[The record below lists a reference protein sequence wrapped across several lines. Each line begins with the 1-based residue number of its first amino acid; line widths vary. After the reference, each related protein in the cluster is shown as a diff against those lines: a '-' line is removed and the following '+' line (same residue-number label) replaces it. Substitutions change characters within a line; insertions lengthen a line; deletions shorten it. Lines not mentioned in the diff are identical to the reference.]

1 LQSAEVRRAERAWLT
16 QARDGLDAA
25 WVGLVLLNLVA
36 IAVWPS
42 WDTVPFHL
50 ISTGFAVLYG
60 LRLWPADP
68 VWWGLGIVIITTFAG
83 IGLDLLHN
91 NSSLEEAAEIPLL
104 AAMFVAIV
112 WHANRRIAADRE
124 RQLIGE
130 KNSRLLEAQRRFL
143 QDASHHLRTV
153 LGEITRLRRLSE
165 RLLVIAAAE
174 DPGFLRTERVLL
186 DEFAAELIGRWRPT
200 APREW
205 KLGRLDAATV
215 LADAER
221 LGLAMDALLEN
232 AIRHTCDGDLIQ
244 LSVTGGNGLVRI
256 AVSDTGSGIEAGEL
270 AHVFDRFRT
279 GPNANGTRGPGSVSP
294 WCARSPTRTA
304 GRRASAAC
312 RGRAAS
318 SKSPSPRVRTPPRRL
333 GGRRRRPRRWPGR
346 RR

>member
-1 LQSAEVRRAERAWLT
+1 MQSVEVRRAERAWLT

-130 KNSRLLEAQRRFL
+130 RTAACSRLSAG
-143 QDASHHLRTV
+143 SSRT
-153 LGEITRLRRLSE
+153 
-165 RLLVIAAAE
+165 
-174 DPGFLRTERVLL
+174 PRT
-186 DEFAAELIGRWRPT
+186 T
-200 APREW
+200 CAPRS
-205 KLGRLDAATV
+205 RSRFPAPNSSPATW
-215 LADAER
+215 
-221 LGLAMDALLEN
+221 
-232 AIRHTCDGDLIQ
+232 T
-244 LSVTGGNGLVRI
+244 
-256 AVSDTGSGIEAGEL
+256 AVS
-270 AHVFDRFRT
+270 
-279 GPNANGTRGPGSVSP
+279 
-294 WCARSPTRTA
+294 CATSRRCWVRSPGCA
-304 GRRASAAC
+304 G
-312 RGRAAS
+312 
-318 SKSPSPRVRTPPRRL
+318 
-333 GGRRRRPRRWPGR
+333 
-346 RR
+346 

>member
-50 ISTGFAVLYG
+50 ISTGFAVLYA

-68 VWWGLGIVIITTFAG
+68 VLWGFGIVIITTFAG

-91 NSSLEEAAEIPLL
+91 NESLEEAAEIPLL
-104 AAMFVAIV
+104 AAMFVAVV

-130 KNSRLLEAQRRFL
+130 KNSRLLEAQRQFL

-174 DPGFLRTERVLL
+174 DPGFLRTERPAGRVRGRA
-186 DEFAAELIGRWRPT
+186 DRPVAPDRAARVEARAARRRDSAGRRRTARPRHGRAAGERDQAYVRRRPHPAVRHRRERPGPDRGQRHRQRHRGGRT
-200 APREW
+200 RPR
-205 KLGRLDAATV
+205 LRPVPHRPQRQRDPGTG
-215 LADAER
+215 
-221 LGLAMDALLEN
+221 LGLA
-232 AIRHTCDGDLIQ
+232 
-244 LSVTGGNGLVRI
+244 LVR
-256 AVSDTGSGIEAGEL
+256 AVADAHGGSA
-270 AHVFDRFRT
+270 
-279 GPNANGTRGPGSVSP
+279 
-294 WCARSPTRTA
+294 
-304 GRRASAAC
+304 
-312 RGRAAS
+312 
-318 SKSPSPRVRTPPRRL
+318 RVRSV
-333 GGRRRRPRRWPGR
+333 PGEGSEFEITLPAG
-346 RR
+346 